1 MNMDCPDAKQLSSYL
16 DDELSDSERSSIEEH
31 IAGCNQCLDFI
42 VLAHEAGGMRRR
54 RAMQACPR
62 FLKDRIRMRLGLK
75 KKRSGHGARWLL
87 AALLLFALSFVVKKY
102 FAQFLVAAAILGF
115 KWVMEGEGAKRAIMI
130 FKGMGQQE
138 KKNERKPPPPVSRV
152 TGGDRYGE
160 RE

>member
-1 MNMDCPDAKQLSSYL
+1 MNCPDAKKLSSYL
-16 DDELSDSERSSIEEH
+16 DERLSDGERTSIEKH
-31 IAGCNQCLDFI
+31 ISGCNQCLDFI
-42 VLAHEAGGMRRR
+42 VLAHEAGSKGHH

-75 KKRSGHGARWLL
+75 KKRSGHEARWLF
-87 AALLLFALSFVVKKY
+87 AALLLFALSFVVKRY

-130 FKGMGQQE
+130 FKGIDQQE
-138 KKNERKPPPPVSRV
+138 KKNERKPSPPVSRI

-160 RE
+160 GE